1 MSPNRFLPAPWRKPA
16 LLLPLLLA
24 ACQTSTER
32 TLQALDLQEI
42 SVQQL
47 QSAMAAGAVTSEDV
61 TTHYIQRIERLN
73 PELRAVLEIN
83 PDALNIARA
92 LDAERAAGQVR
103 SPLHGVPILLKDNI
117 DTADRMHTTAG
128 SLALLDAPTPA
139 KDAFLV
145 QRLRDAGAVILGKT
159 NMSEWANFRSTSAS
173 SGWSA
178 RGGQTRNPYVFDRT
192 PCGSSSGSAV
202 AVAANLAVLAIGTET
217 DGSILCPSSHNSIVG
232 LKPTL
237 GMISRAGIIP
247 IAHSQDTAGPMT
259 RTVTDA
265 ALLMNALVGAD
276 PEDEVTTNMRTRTPL
291 DYTRYLVPDGLRGK
305 RIGVIGQDFAENPQ
319 LNALMDAQLEVL
331 RQAGAELIS
340 VGIRTRASFGS
351 AETQVLLYEF
361 KNDLNNYLYVRGGA
375 LQTLEDLI
383 RFNEENASVEMA
395 DFGQDRFVQAQDKG
409 GLGDTEYLT
418 ALGMSKALAQTN
430 LNNALRELD
439 LHALVAPTNSI
450 GWPVDST
457 GDKTEGYISNSS
469 LAAVSGFPSITVPAG
484 YIDSFP
490 IGITFI
496 GGEFSEPTLF
506 TIAYGFEQVT
516 LARRAPPVD

>member
-1 MSPNRFLPAPWRKPA
+1 MTFIEKRAPA
-16 LLLPLLLA
+16 LFLCILLV
-24 ACQTSTER
+24 ACQTPAER
-32 TLQALDLQEI
+32 TLQALDLHEI
-42 SVQQL
+42 TVQQL
-47 QSAMAAGAVTSEDV
+47 QSAMTAGEVSAEDV
-61 TTHYIQRIERLN
+61 ALHYIQRIERLN
-73 PELRAVLEIN
+73 PQLKAVLEIN
-83 PDALNIARA
+83 PDALDIARA
-92 LDAERAAGQVR
+92 MDAERAAGRVR
-103 SPLHGVPILLKDNI
+103 SALHGVPVLLKDNI
-117 DTADRMHTTAG
+117 DTADRMYTTAG
-128 SLALLDAPTPA
+128 SLALLDAPVPA

-159 NMSEWANFRSTSAS
+159 NMSEWANFRSTTAS

-178 RGGQTRNPYVFDRT
+178 RGGQTRNPYVFERT

-202 AVAANLAVLAIGTET
+202 AVAANLAMLAIGTET
-217 DGSILCPSSHNSIVG
+217 DGSILCPASHNSIVG

-265 ALLMNALVGAD
+265 ALLMNVLVAAD
-276 PEDEVTTNMRTRTPL
+276 PEDEITTNMRTRTPL
-291 DYTRYLVPDGLRGK
+291 DYTRYLIPDGLRGK
-305 RIGVIGQDFAENPQ
+305 RIGVMGQDFSRHPE

-340 VGIRTRASFGS
+340 VGIRTRNSFGS

-361 KNDLNNYLYVRGGA
+361 KNDINNYLYGRGGA
-375 LQTLEDLI
+375 LQSLEDLI
-383 RFNEENASVEMA
+383 RFNEESAATEMA
-395 DFGQDRFVQAQDKG
+395 DFGQELFLQAQEKG

-418 ALGMSKALAQTN
+418 ALGMSKALSQTN

-439 LHALVAPTNSI
+439 LHALMAPTNSV
-450 GWPVDST
+450 GWLVDPA
-457 GDKTEGYISNSS
+457 GDKTDGYISNAS

-484 YIDSFP
+484 YIDDFP

-506 TIAYGFEQVT
+506 TLAYSFEQLT
-516 LARRAPPVD
+516 QARRAPPANF